1 MRRELP
7 ELVIEICSSGGH
19 RLSPAWMQLGTM
31 ASFSDAHESIEIP
44 IIAANTARMIPM
56 RHNQIWAVL
65 HPDDDDRRLGYS
77 LAAGMLG
84 RLCLSG
90 EVARLDARQQRL
102 VDDAIAFYR
111 KAVPAIRRGT
121 IELRRDMNDAWT
133 RPAGTQ
139 CFLRRGENQTL
150 AVVHSFADSPE
161 TLRIPLKGETRIAAA
176 FLPGG
181 VTAEVARQELCLRNL
196 APFTGAALLL
206 E

>member
-90 EVARLDARQQRL
+90 EVAGSMPANSGSWTMRSRSTAR
-102 VDDAIAFYR
+102 
-111 KAVPAIRRGT
+111 PSRR
-121 IELRRDMNDAWT
+121 
-133 RPAGTQ
+133 
-139 CFLRRGENQTL
+139 
-150 AVVHSFADSPE
+150 S
-161 TLRIPLKGETRIAAA
+161 
-176 FLPGG
+176 
-181 VTAEVARQELCLRNL
+181 
-196 APFTGAALLL
+196 GAARSNSGAI
-206 E
+206 